1 MRRLEGKAAVVT
13 GGGGLLGSAF
23 CRALAEHGA
32 NVLVNDIDDVSAKQV
47 AASIVA
53 AGGTT
58 SSLAGSVGSFTD
70 GERIVDACVERY
82 GRIDCLVN
90 CAGRAV
96 AQPLVETTEADL
108 MVALSSHVIGHFAC
122 ARRAAQHMS
131 RQGGGSIVNVVS
143 RAMAGWRGH
152 SAYGAAKGAILS
164 ATINWALELASVGI
178 RVNAISPAA
187 RRYEAGE
194 AFSMRM
200 PWRPEPGRTV
210 AEMRAQTPP
219 PESVAPLAVY
229 LASDASDWVSGQVIF
244 LGGDSLALVRHPME
258 DRFAFRP
265 EGWDV
270 ESIEHHF
277 RHAFETAVEWPSMSA
292 GPYRWFDG
300 INP

>member
-1 MRRLEGKAAVVT
+1 MKRLEGKAAVIT
-13 GGGGLLGSAF
+13 GGGGLLGGAF

-32 NVLVNDIDDVSAKQV
+32 SVLVNDIDAEAAGKV
-47 AASIVA
+47 ADSIVA
-53 AGGTT
+53 AGGAA
-58 SSLAGSVGSFTD
+58 SSLPGSVASFED
-70 GERIVDACVERY
+70 GERIVDACVSRY
-82 GRIDCLVN
+82 GRIDSLVN

-96 AQPLVETTEADL
+96 AQPLVEITQPDL

-122 ARRAAQHMS
+122 ARQAARHMS
-131 RQGGGSIVNVVS
+131 QQGGGSIVNVVS

-164 ATINWALELASVGI
+164 ATVNWALELAAAGI

-187 RRYEAGE
+187 RRYEPGE
-194 AFSMRM
+194 KHSMRM

-229 LASDASDWVSGQVIF
+229 LASDASDWVSGQIIF

-265 EGWDV
+265 QGWDV
-270 ESIEHHF
+270 ESIEQHF
-277 RHAFETAVEWPSMSA
+277 RQAFETAMEWPSMSA

-300 INP
+300 IGS

>member
-1 MRRLEGKAAVVT
+1 MKRLEGKAAVVT
-13 GGGGLLGSAF
+13 GGGGLLGGAF

-32 NVLVNDIDDVSAKQV
+32 SVVVNDIEAASAERV

-53 AGGTT
+53 AGGTA
-58 SSLAGSVGSFTD
+58 SSLVGSVGSFAD
-70 GERIVDACVERY
+70 GEHIVDACVERY
-82 GRIDCLVN
+82 GAIDCLVN

-96 AQPLVETTEADL
+96 AQPLVEVTEPDL

-131 RQGGGSIVNVVS
+131 RHGGGSIVNVVS

-164 ATINWALELASVGI
+164 ATINWALELASNGI

-187 RRYEAGE
+187 RKYEPGE
-194 AFSMRM
+194 EFSMRM
-200 PWRPEPGRTV
+200 PWRPEPGKTV
-210 AEMRAQTPP
+210 AEMRARTPP

-229 LASDASDWVSGQVIF
+229 LASDASDWVSGQIVF

-270 ESIEHHF
+270 DSIEHHF
-277 RHAFETAVEWPSMSA
+277 RHAFETAIEWPSMSA

-300 INP
+300 IQS

>member
-1 MRRLEGKAAVVT
+1 MKRLEGKAAVVT
-13 GGGGLLGSAF
+13 GGGGLVGAAF
-23 CRALAEHGA
+23 SRALAEHGA
-32 NVLVNDIDDVSAKQV
+32 SVLVNDIDTAGAEQAVE
-47 AASIVA
+47 SIVA
-53 AGGTT
+53 AGGVA
-58 SSLAGSVGSFTD
+58 SSLAGSVGSFAD

-82 GRIDCLVN
+82 GTIDCLVN
-90 CAGRAV
+90 CAGRAI
-96 AQPLVETTEADL
+96 AQPLVEITEPEL

-152 SAYGAAKGAILS
+152 SAYGTAKGAILS
-164 ATINWALELASVGI
+164 ATINWALELAAAGI

-187 RRYEAGE
+187 RKYEPGE
-194 AFSMRM
+194 EFSMRM
-200 PWRPEPGRTV
+200 PWRPEPGKTV

-229 LASDASDWVSGQVIF
+229 LASDASNWVSGQVIF
-244 LGGDSLALVRHPME
+244 LGGDSMALVRHPME

-265 EGWDV
+265 DGWDV
-270 ESIEHHF
+270 DSIEHHF
-277 RHAFETAVEWPSMSA
+277 RHAFETAIEWPSMSA

-300 INP
+300 IRS